1 MDEYVFCRFLKLV
14 VCLFNQVESNKYR
27 ETEKYSGINWVII
40 WKVIAFNDIFSTVR
54 FFRNLRCKKCVML

>member
-1 MDEYVFCRFLKLV
+1 MV
-14 VCLFNQVESNKYR
+14 VCDVSFNQVESNKYR
-27 ETEKYSGINWVII
+27 EREKYSGINWVII